1 MISAFLNSV
10 KIPELRRRIL
20 FTLAVIVIVRL
31 GAAITTPGVNQGV
44 LQEWF
49 RTSLSQ
55 RTGGGLAAL
64 FNLFSGGALENCA
77 VFSLG
82 IMPYISASI
91 MMQLL
96 TAVIPQLGRLA
107 REDGGRQKIM
117 QLTRYTTLVLCIFQG
132 YLLALSFQH
141 PESYHT
147 MLPGITDTIRQ
158 LGVPLVDDLG
168 WKFRIVTVVS
178 LTTGTLVL
186 MWLGDQITERGI
198 GNGISLIITI
208 GIVARLPAALVQAW
222 KTFVPS
228 GQGASQVNPMVLVLL
243 VLVLIFVIAA
253 VIAITQ
259 GVRKIT
265 VQYAKRVVGRKMY
278 GGQTQYMPL
287 KVNYAGVMPII
298 FAWALLLFPATIV
311 SYGFK
316 NSPTANRI
324 AAALSTGWPHYVAL
338 AAMIFFFSY
347 FWVATQ
353 FQPTQ
358 IADDLKKYGGYI
370 PGVRPGKPT
379 ADFLDYTMTRLTF
392 AGAIFLTLIAVFPS
406 LLSQWLNVPV
416 ITAQFFG
423 GTSLLIIV
431 GVMLDTMRQVET
443 HLIQRHYDGFLRK
456 GRIRG
461 RSFDRAAYARGEAVE
476 QWHPHLVWCG
486 YCRARDCRGRDLSLW
501 AIGEKAACSS
511 RPARFRQRNSGG
523 NDYAAL
529 RDSRDFTRG
538 DSAA

>member
-1 MISAFLNSV
+1 MVSAFLNTV

-20 FTLAVIVIVRL
+20 FTLAIIVIVRL
-31 GAAITTPGVNQGV
+31 GAAIPTPGVNQAV
-44 LQEWF
+44 IQEWF
-49 RTSLSQ
+49 RTSLTEKQ
-55 RTGGGLAAL
+55 GGNIAAL

-77 VFSLG
+77 IFSLG

-107 REDGGRQKIM
+107 KEDGGRQKIM
-117 QLTRYTTLVLCIFQG
+117 QYTRYATVVLCLVQG
-132 YLLALSFQH
+132 YLLAISFQH
-141 PESYHT
+141 PESYQT
-147 MLPGITDTIRQ
+147 MLPGIMDTVHR
-158 LGVPLVDDLG
+158 LGIELVDNPG
-168 WKFRIVTVVS
+168 MSFRIITMLS
-178 LTTGTLVL
+178 LTTGTLFL

-208 GIVARLPAALVQAW
+208 GIVARLPAALAQAW
-222 KTFVPS
+222 KTFVPTAGS
-228 GQGASQVNPMVLVLL
+228 GTTPANPFVLVLMIAFL
-243 VLVLIFVIAA
+243 FLVIAA
-253 VIAITQ
+253 VIAVTQ
-259 GVRKIT
+259 GVRKVT

-298 FAWALLLFPATIV
+298 FAFALLLFPATIV
-311 SYGFK
+311 GYVGK
-316 NSPTANRI
+316 NSPI
-324 AAALSTGWPHYVAL
+324 AAKIVGALNNGWPHYLVL
-338 AAMIFFFSY
+338 AVMIFFFSY

-353 FQPTQ
+353 FQPSQ

-392 AGAIFLTLIAVFPS
+392 AGAIFLTIIAILPT
-406 LLSQWLNVPV
+406 LLSRSLNVPS

-431 GVMLDTMRQVET
+431 GVILDTMRQVET

-461 RSFDRAAYARGEAVE
+461 GRFDRASYARGEA
-476 QWHPHLVWCG
+476 
-486 YCRARDCRGRDLSLW
+486 ARSTTLMWLYVGIAIIVIGGVAVFVYGR
-501 AIGEKAACSS
+501 
-511 RPARFRQRNSGG
+511 
-523 NDYAAL
+523 
-529 RDSRDFTRG
+529 
-538 DSAA
+538 

>member
-1 MISAFLNSV
+1 MVSAFLNTV

-20 FTLAVIVIVRL
+20 FTLAIIVIVRL
-31 GAAITTPGVNQGV
+31 GAAVTTPGVNQGV

-77 VFSLG
+77 IFSLG

-96 TAVIPQLGRLA
+96 TAVVPQLGRMA

-117 QLTRYTTLVLCIFQG
+117 QLTRYTTVFLCIFQG

-147 MLPGITDTIRQ
+147 MLPGITDTIRS
-158 LGVPLVDDLG
+158 LGIPLVDDLG
-168 WKFRIVTVVS
+168 WTFRIVTVIS
-178 LTTGTLVL
+178 LTTGTLFL

-208 GIVARLPAALVQAW
+208 GIVARLPAALAQAW
-222 KTFVPS
+222 KAFVSSAPS
-228 GQGASQVNPMVLVLL
+228 SSQMNPMVLVLL

-265 VQYAKRVVGRKMY
+265 VQYAKRVVGRKQY
-278 GGQTQYMPL
+278 GGNTQYMPL
-287 KVNYAGVMPII
+287 KVNYPGVMPII
-298 FAWALLLFPATIV
+298 FAWALLLFPTTIV
-311 SYGFK
+311 GFAFK
-316 NSPTANRI
+316 NSPTAAKI
-324 AAALSTGWPHYVAL
+324 ASALSNGWPHYVVL
-338 AAMIFFFSY
+338 AGMIFFFSY

-353 FQPTQ
+353 FQPAQ

-370 PGVRPGKPT
+370 SGVRPGKPT
-379 ADFLDYTMTRLTF
+379 
-392 AGAIFLTLIAVFPS
+392 
-406 LLSQWLNVPV
+406 
-416 ITAQFFG
+416 
-423 GTSLLIIV
+423 
-431 GVMLDTMRQVET
+431 
-443 HLIQRHYDGFLRK
+443 
-456 GRIRG
+456 
-461 RSFDRAAYARGEAVE
+461 
-476 QWHPHLVWCG
+476 
-486 YCRARDCRGRDLSLW
+486 
-501 AIGEKAACSS
+501 
-511 RPARFRQRNSGG
+511 
-523 NDYAAL
+523 
-529 RDSRDFTRG
+529 
-538 DSAA
+538 

>member
-1 MISAFLNSV
+1 MISAFLNTV

-20 FTLAVIVIVRL
+20 FTLAIIVIVRL
-31 GAAITTPGVNQGV
+31 GAAITTPGVNQAV

-49 RTSLSQ
+49 RSTADKA
-55 RTGGGLAAL
+55 GGVAAL
-64 FNLFSGGALENCA
+64 FNLFSGGALEDCA

-107 REDGGRQKIM
+107 KEDGGRQKIM
-117 QLTRYTTLVLCIFQG
+117 QYTRYATVILCLVQAW
-132 YLLALSFQH
+132 LLAISFQH
-141 PESYHT
+141 PESYQT
-147 MLPGITDTIRQ
+147 MLPGITDTINK
-158 LGVPLVDDLG
+158 LGIPLVDDLG
-168 WKFRIVTVVS
+168 LQFRIITVIS
-178 LTTGTLVL
+178 LTTGTLFL

-208 GIVARLPAALVQAW
+208 GIVARLPAALAQAW

-228 GQGASQVNPMVLVLL
+228 AASGTAPSNPFILVLMIAFL
-243 VLVLIFVIAA
+243 FIVIAA
-253 VIAITQ
+253 VIAVTQ

-298 FAWALLLFPATIV
+298 FAFALLLFPTTIV
-311 SYGFK
+311 GLAFK
-316 NSPTANRI
+316 NSRTAKQI
-324 AAALSTGWPHYVAL
+324 ADMLSNGWLHYAVL

-353 FQPTQ
+353 FQPSQ

-379 ADFLDYTMTRLTF
+379 ADFLDFTMTRLTF
-392 AGAIFLTLIAVFPS
+392 AGAIFLTLIAIFPS
-406 LLSQWLNVPV
+406 LLSQGLQVPQ

-461 RSFDRAAYARGEAVE
+461 RAMDR
-476 QWHPHLVWCG
+476 
-486 YCRARDCRGRDLSLW
+486 
-501 AIGEKAACSS
+501 
-511 RPARFRQRNSGG
+511 
-523 NDYAAL
+523 
-529 RDSRDFTRG
+529 
-538 DSAA
+538 SAN

>member
-1 MISAFLNSV
+1 MVSAFLNTV

-20 FTLAVIVIVRL
+20 FTLAIVVIVRL
-31 GAAITTPGVNQGV
+31 GAAITTPGVNQAV

-49 RTSLSQ
+49 RTSSQ
-55 RTGGGLAAL
+55 SAGGGVAAL

-77 VFSLG
+77 IFSLG

-96 TAVIPQLGRLA
+96 TAVIPRLGRLA

-117 QLTRYTTLVLCIFQG
+117 QYTRYATLVLCIFQG

-147 MLPGITDTIRQ
+147 MLPGITDTIRNV
-158 LGVPLVDDLG
+158 GIPLVADTGLM
-168 WKFRIVTVVS
+168 FRIVTVIS
-178 LTTGTLVL
+178 LTTGTLFL

-208 GIVARLPAALVQAW
+208 GIVARLPAALAQAW

-228 GQGASQVNPMVLVLL
+228 AATGTSQVNPAVLVLMVAFL
-243 VLVLIFVIAA
+243 FIVIAA
-253 VIAITQ
+253 VIAVTQ

-298 FAWALLLFPATIV
+298 FAWALLLFPTTIV
-311 SYGFK
+311 GMAFK
-316 NSPTANRI
+316 NSRI
-324 AAALSTGWPHYVAL
+324 ANEIANAMSNGWPHYVFL

-353 FQPTQ
+353 FQPSQ

-379 ADFLDYTMTRLTF
+379 SDFLDFTMTRLTF
-392 AGAIFLTLIAVFPS
+392 AGAIFLTLIAVLPQ
-406 LLSQWLNVPV
+406 LLSHGLNVPQ

-461 RSFDRAAYARGEAVE
+461 RSFDRASYARGEAAGGGALMWLYVGIAII
-476 QWHPHLVWCG
+476 VIG
-486 YCRARDCRGRDLSLW
+486 GVAVFVYGR
-501 AIGEKAACSS
+501 
-511 RPARFRQRNSGG
+511 
-523 NDYAAL
+523 
-529 RDSRDFTRG
+529 
-538 DSAA
+538 

>member
-1 MISAFLNSV
+1 MVSAFLNSV

-31 GAAITTPGVNQGV
+31 GAAITTPGVNQAV

-49 RTSLSQ
+49 RSALTEKS
-55 RTGGGLAAL
+55 GGGVAAL

-77 VFSLG
+77 IFSLG

-96 TAVIPQLGRLA
+96 TAVIPQLSRLA

-117 QLTRYTTLVLCIFQG
+117 QLTRYATVGLCIFQG
-132 YLLALSFQH
+132 YLLAVSFQH

-147 MLPGITDTIRQ
+147 MLPGITDTIRN
-158 LGVPLVDDLG
+158 LGVPLVEDPG
-168 WKFRIVTVVS
+168 WTFRIVTVIS
-178 LTTGTLVL
+178 LTTGTLFL

-198 GNGISLIITI
+198 GNGISLIITV
-208 GIVARLPAALVQAW
+208 GIVARLPAALAQAW
-222 KTFVPS
+222 KTFVPT
-228 GQGASQVNPMVLVLL
+228 GAGTGESQVNPAILVLMVAFL
-243 VLVLIFVIAA
+243 FLVIAA

-259 GVRKIT
+259 GVRKIS

-278 GGQTQYMPL
+278 GGQSTYMTW
-287 KVNYAGVMPII
+287 KVNYARVMPII
-298 FAWALLLFPATIV
+298 FAWALLLFPTTIV
-311 SYGFK
+311 GFALK
-316 NSPTANRI
+316 NSRI
-324 AAALSTGWPHYVAL
+324 ARQITDLMSTGWAHYVLL

-353 FQPTQ
+353 FQPSQ
-358 IADDLKKYGGYI
+358 IADDLKKHGGYI

-392 AGAIFLTLIAVFPS
+392 AGAVFLTLIAVLPS
-406 LLSQWLNVPV
+406 LLSQGLHVPQ

-461 RSFDRAAYARGEAVE
+461 RSFDTRAAYNRGEAAAQGTLMWLSVAIAV
-476 QWHPHLVWCG
+476 LVISG
-486 YCRARDCRGRDLSLW
+486 VAIFLYGR
-501 AIGEKAACSS
+501 
-511 RPARFRQRNSGG
+511 
-523 NDYAAL
+523 
-529 RDSRDFTRG
+529 
-538 DSAA
+538 

>member
-1 MISAFLNSV
+1 MVSAFVNTL

-20 FTLAVIVIVRL
+20 FTLAVVVVVRL
-31 GAAITTPGVNQGV
+31 GAAITTPGVNQAV

-49 RTSLSQ
+49 RSALTEKS
-55 RTGGGLAAL
+55 GGQLAAL
-64 FNLFSGGALENCA
+64 LNLFSGGALENCA
-77 VFSLG
+77 IFSLG

-96 TAVIPQLGRLA
+96 SAVIPQLGRLA

-117 QLTRYTTLVLCIFQG
+117 QYTRFMTVGLCIFQG
-132 YLLALSFQH
+132 YLLAISFQH
-141 PESYHT
+141 PEAYRVA
-147 MLPGITDTIRQ
+147 LPGISETIQR
-158 LGVPLVDDLG
+158 LGIPLVDDPG
-168 WKFRIVTVVS
+168 WVFRAVTVIS
-178 LTTGTLVL
+178 LTTGTLLL

-208 GIVARLPAALVQAW
+208 GIVARLPAALAQAW

-228 GQGASQVNPMVLVLL
+228 GPTGSSQVNPMVLVLL
-243 VLVLIFVIAA
+243 FAVLILVIAA
-253 VIAITQ
+253 TIAITQ

-461 RSFDRAAYARGEAVE
+461 RSFDRAAYARGEAAASGTLMWLYVGIAV
-476 QWHPHLVWCG
+476 LVIAG
-486 YCRARDCRGRDLSLW
+486 VAIFLYGR
-501 AIGEKAACSS
+501 
-511 RPARFRQRNSGG
+511 
-523 NDYAAL
+523 
-529 RDSRDFTRG
+529 
-538 DSAA
+538 

>member
-1 MISAFLNSV
+1 MVSAFLNSV

-31 GAAITTPGVNQGV
+31 GAVITTPGVNQAV
-44 LQEWF
+44 LQDWF
-49 RTSLSQ
+49 RSSSQ
-55 RTGGGLAAL
+55 SSGGGLAAM

-77 VFSLG
+77 IFSLG

-91 MMQLL
+91 MLQLL
-96 TAVIPQLGRLA
+96 TAVIPQLGRLS

-117 QLTRYTTLVLCIFQG
+117 QLTRYATVILCLFQG
-132 YLLALSFQH
+132 YLLAVSFQH

-147 MLPGITDTIRQ
+147 MLPGITETMSR
-158 LGVPLVDDLG
+158 LGIPLVADPG
-168 WKFRIVTVVS
+168 WMFRLITVIS
-178 LTTGTLVL
+178 LTTGTLFL

-198 GNGISLIITI
+198 GNGISLIITV
-208 GIVARLPAALVQAW
+208 GIVARLPAALAQAW
-222 KTFVPS
+222 KTFVPTEET
-228 GQGASQVNPMVLVLL
+228 GGSQVNPAILVLMVAFL
-243 VLVLIFVIAA
+243 FLVIAA
-253 VIAITQ
+253 VIAVTQ
-259 GVRKIT
+259 GARKIT

-287 KVNYAGVMPII
+287 KVNYSGVMPII
-298 FAWALLLFPATIV
+298 FAWALLLFPTTIV
-311 SYGFK
+311 GMAFK
-316 NSPTANRI
+316 NSPTARQI
-324 AAALSTGWPHYVAL
+324 ADMLNAGWLHYLVL

-353 FQPTQ
+353 FQPAQ

-392 AGAIFLTLIAVFPS
+392 AGAIFLVLIAILPS
-406 LLSQWLNVPV
+406 LLSQGVNVPM

-461 RSFDRAAYARGEAVE
+461 RFDRASY
-476 QWHPHLVWCG
+476 
-486 YCRARDCRGRDLSLW
+486 S
-501 AIGEKAACSS
+501 
-511 RPARFRQRNSGG
+511 
-523 NDYAAL
+523 
-529 RDSRDFTRG
+529 RG
-538 DSAA
+538 DAVKQGTLMWLYVGIAVLVIGGVAIFLYGR

>member
-20 FTLAVIVIVRL
+20 FTLAVIVVVRL

-55 RTGGGLAAL
+55 RTGGSVAAL

-77 VFSLG
+77 IFSLG

-117 QLTRYTTLVLCIFQG
+117 QLTRYTTLGLCIFQG

-141 PESYHT
+141 PESYHA
-147 MLPGITDTIRQ
+147 MLPGITDTIRN
-158 LGVPLVDDLG
+158 LGIPLVDDLG
-168 WKFRIVTVVS
+168 WKFRIITVVS
-178 LTTGTLVL
+178 LTTGTLFL

-208 GIVARLPAALVQAW
+208 GIVARLPAALAQAW

-228 GQGASQVNPMVLVLL
+228 ANTGAAPSNPFILVLMIAFL
-243 VLVLIFVIAA
+243 FLVIAA
-253 VIAITQ
+253 VIAVTQ

-298 FAWALLLFPATIV
+298 FAFALLLFPATIV
-311 SYGFK
+311 GYVGK
-316 NSPTANRI
+316 NSPI
-324 AAALSTGWPHYVAL
+324 AAKIVGALNNGWPHYLAL
-338 AAMIFFFSY
+338 AIMIFFFSY

-353 FQPTQ
+353 FQPSQ

-379 ADFLDYTMTRLTF
+379 AEFLDYTMTRLTF
-392 AGAIFLTLIAVFPS
+392 AGAIFLTMIAILPT
-406 LLSQWLNVPV
+406 LLSRGLNVPQ

-431 GVMLDTMRQVET
+431 GVILDTMRQVET

-461 RSFDRAAYARGEAVE
+461 GRFDRASYGRGEAAPGSTLMWLYVVIAL
-476 QWHPHLVWCG
+476 LV
-486 YCRARDCRGRDLSLW
+486 
-501 AIGEKAACSS
+501 IGGVAV
-511 RPARFRQRNSGG
+511 FLYGH
-523 NDYAAL
+523 
-529 RDSRDFTRG
+529 
-538 DSAA
+538 

>member
-1 MISAFLNSV
+1 MVSAFLNSV

-31 GAAITTPGVNQGV
+31 GAAISTPGVNPAV

-49 RTSLSQ
+49 RGTLSEK
-55 RTGGGLAAL
+55 TGGGVAAL

-77 VFSLG
+77 IFSLG

-91 MMQLL
+91 MLQLL
-96 TAVIPQLGRLA
+96 TAVIPQLGKLA

-117 QLTRYTTLVLCIFQG
+117 QYTRYATVILCVVQG
-132 YLLALSFQH
+132 YLLAVSFQH
-141 PESYHT
+141 PESYQT
-147 MLPGITDTIRQ
+147 MLPGITETVQ
-158 LGVPLVDDLG
+158 KLGVPLVSDLG
-168 WKFRIVTVVS
+168 FMFRFITVLS
-178 LTTGTLVL
+178 LTSGTLFL

-198 GNGISLIITI
+198 GNGISLIITV
-208 GIVARLPAALVQAW
+208 GIVARLPAGLAQAW

-228 GQGASQVNPMVLVLL
+228 AGGGSQVNPAILVLMIAFL
-243 VLVLIFVIAA
+243 FIVIAA
-253 VIAITQ
+253 VIAVTQ

-298 FAWALLLFPATIV
+298 FAWALLLFPTTIV
-311 SYGFK
+311 GMAFQ
-316 NSPTANRI
+316 NSRVARQI
-324 AAALSTGWPHYVAL
+324 SDAL
-338 AAMIFFFSY
+338 AHGWAHYLVLALMIFFFSY

-353 FQPTQ
+353 FQPSQ

-379 ADFLDYTMTRLTF
+379 ADFLDFTMTRLTF
-392 AGAIFLTLIAVFPS
+392 AGAIFLTLIAILPS
-406 LLSQWLNVPV
+406 LLSQGLNVPQ

-431 GVMLDTMRQVET
+431 GVILDTMRQVET

-461 RSFDRAAYARGEAVE
+461 ARFDRASY
-476 QWHPHLVWCG
+476 
-486 YCRARDCRGRDLSLW
+486 
-501 AIGEKAACSS
+501 
-511 RPARFRQRNSGG
+511 SGG
-523 NDYAAL
+523 GGAGQGTLMWLYVGIAVLVIVGVAAFIY
-529 RDSRDFTRG
+529 SR
-538 DSAA
+538 

>member
-1 MISAFLNSV
+1 MVSAFLNTV
-10 KIPELRRRIL
+10 KIPELRRRVL

-31 GAAITTPGVNQGV
+31 GAQITTPGVNQAV
-44 LQEWF
+44 LQEWIS
-49 RTSLSQ
+49 TAAE
-55 RTGGGLAAL
+55 RTGGSIAAL

-96 TAVIPQLGRLA
+96 TAVIPRLGRLA

-117 QLTRYTTLVLCIFQG
+117 QYTRYATLFLCVFQG
-132 YLLALSFQH
+132 YLLAVSLQH
-141 PESYHT
+141 PET
-147 MLPGITDTIRQ
+147 NPMLGGITDTIRN
-158 LGVPLVDDLG
+158 LGIPLVEDQG
-168 WKFRIVTVVS
+168 MTFRVVTVIS
-178 LTTGTLVL
+178 LTTGTLFL

-198 GNGISLIITI
+198 GNGISLIITV
-208 GIVARLPAALVQAW
+208 GIVAQLPAALAQAW

-228 GQGASQVNPMVLVLL
+228 AQTGTSQVNPAILVLMVAFL
-243 VLVLIFVIAA
+243 FLVIAG

-259 GVRKIT
+259 AVRKIM

-298 FAWALLLFPATIV
+298 FAWALLLFPTTIV
-311 SYGFK
+311 GYLFPT
-316 NSPTANRI
+316 SPTARRI
-324 AAALSTGWPHYVAL
+324 SEMLSNGWPHYVFL

-353 FQPTQ
+353 FQPAQ

-392 AGAIFLTLIAVFPS
+392 AGAFFLTLIAVLPS
-406 LLSQWLNVPV
+406 LLSQGLNVPS

-431 GVMLDTMRQVET
+431 GVILDTMRQVET

-461 RSFDRAAYARGEAVE
+461 RSFDRAAYSRGEAAERGMLMWLYVGIAV
-476 QWHPHLVWCG
+476 LVIAG
-486 YCRARDCRGRDLSLW
+486 VAIFLYGR
-501 AIGEKAACSS
+501 
-511 RPARFRQRNSGG
+511 
-523 NDYAAL
+523 
-529 RDSRDFTRG
+529 
-538 DSAA
+538 

>member
-1 MISAFLNSV
+1 MISAFLNTV

-20 FTLAVIVIVRL
+20 YTLAVIVIVRL

-49 RTSLSQ
+49 RTSLTQ

-178 LTTGTLVL
+178 LTTGTLLL

-198 GNGISLIITI
+198 GNGISLIITV
-208 GIVARLPAALVQAW
+208 GIVARLPAALAQAW

-228 GQGASQVNPMVLVLL
+228 AQTGSSQVNPMVLVLL
-243 VLVLIFVIAA
+243 VFFLIVVIAA
-253 VIAITQ
+253 VITITQ

-311 SYGFK
+311 QYGFK
-316 NSPTANRI
+316 GSPTANRI
-324 AAALSTGWPHYVAL
+324 ASALSTGWPHYVAL

-353 FQPTQ
+353 FQPVQ
-358 IADDLKKYGGYI
+358 IADDLKKYGGFFSRGPAGETTPRLFFFLI
-370 PGVRPGKPT
+370 SRPP
-379 ADFLDYTMTRLTF
+379 RCR
-392 AGAIFLTLIAVFPS
+392 AGFFTLI
-406 LLSQWLNVPV
+406 
-416 ITAQFFG
+416 
-423 GTSLLIIV
+423 
-431 GVMLDTMRQVET
+431 
-443 HLIQRHYDGFLRK
+443 
-456 GRIRG
+456 
-461 RSFDRAAYARGEAVE
+461 
-476 QWHPHLVWCG
+476 
-486 YCRARDCRGRDLSLW
+486 
-501 AIGEKAACSS
+501 
-511 RPARFRQRNSGG
+511 
-523 NDYAAL
+523 
-529 RDSRDFTRG
+529 
-538 DSAA
+538 